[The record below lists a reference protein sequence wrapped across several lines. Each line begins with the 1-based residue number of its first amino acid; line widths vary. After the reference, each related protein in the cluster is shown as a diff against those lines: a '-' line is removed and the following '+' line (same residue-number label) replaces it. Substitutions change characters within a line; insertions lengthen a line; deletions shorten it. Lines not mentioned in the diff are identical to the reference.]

1 MINISGA
8 IRLLLLIIAVSAD
21 GFCSA
26 FGLGASGITIP
37 PRSAA
42 VISASGAAF
51 LAVSAAFGG
60 AAVRFIPNGVCGV
73 ISSTILTLLGVF
85 NLFHKAFEKLGE
97 KLPEKSKLRVY
108 LSDEAA
114 DCDKSKDI
122 SCKEA
127 LVLSAALSADSLAA
141 GLGAGFGS
149 IPIIPTAVL
158 SFLVGFCFVTAANAL
173 GEKAACG
180 KTPRKL
186 DFRCLCGG
194 LLIAI
199 AFFKA

>member
-1 MINISGA
+1 MFNVFGA
-8 IRLLLLIIAVSAD
+8 IRLFLLIIAVSAD

-42 VISASGAAF
+42 VISASGSAF
-51 LAVSAAFGG
+51 LALSAAFGG
-60 AAVRFIPNGVCGV
+60 AAVRFIPNGVCGIVSSV
-73 ISSTILTLLGVF
+73 ILVLLGIF
-85 NLFHKAFEKLGE
+85 NLFHTSFEKLGE

-108 LSDEAA
+108 FSDEAA

-141 GLGAGFGS
+141 GLGAGLGS
-149 IPIIPTAVL
+149 IPIVPIAVL
-158 SFLVGFCFVTAANAL
+158 SFLVEFCFVTSANVL
-173 GEKAACG
+173 GKKAACG

-199 AFFKA
+199 AVFKA

>member
-1 MINISGA
+1 MFGYFGVIKI
-8 IRLLLLIIAVSAD
+8 LLLIIAVSAD

-37 PRSAA
+37 AKSAS

-60 AAVRFIPNGVCGV
+60 AAVKYIPNGICGV
-73 ISSTILTLLGVF
+73 VSSTILVLLGVF
-85 NLFHKAFEKLGE
+85 NLFPKVFEKLGE
-97 KLPEKSKLRVY
+97 KLPEGSKLRVY
-108 LSDEAA
+108 LSDDAA

-141 GLGAGFGS
+141 GLGAGLGS
-149 IPIIPTAVL
+149 IPIIPTAIL
-158 SFLVGFCFVTAANAL
+158 SFAVGFCFVTSANAL
-173 GEKAACG
+173 GKKAAFG
-180 KTPRKL
+180 KTPHKL